1 MNYLKK
7 LTMTLALLLA
17 ATAGARAQQS
27 SMNVTTSTEVAS
39 TLFVSDHGS
48 LTMNI
53 AEGAT
58 LTALKG
64 IYIYSGATL
73 TVTGGG
79 TLIVYGENGA
89 DGKDAETSVSV
100 SDTGV
105 EEYISQYPTRGG
117 EGTDAISG
125 QGQLI
130 VENATV
136 IATGGNGGRGG
147 VGTVTLSGQECLA
160 EEGGYGGF
168 GINGVTVSLKNGSL
182 TAIGGL
188 GGFSPETQDNQSN
201 GLGFYTV
208 PSIAG
213 AVISWSDD
221 GNTYTRY
228 SKNGNDRYENHRWI
242 KVEPKG
248 FEVAMNDA
256 MTEASFEMPS
266 YDLTATYTVK
276 RDMSVDMNVTVGDG
290 SDGVRFR
297 VKQEGGFWHPV
308 DITSQAQL
316 LALLNV
322 TDQIENT
329 NLVIG
334 TDYEFRFY
342 AVDDEG
348 QPTGEGMNLGSFQF
362 APGRYAVRCFAKEG
376 SNYVG
381 EAALSN
387 VFTLF
392 QGYELEIP
400 AGEYATYYMDEPL
413 SVDES
418 TPEGQLYTISSVNL
432 ENATATATELSVAEA
447 NTPLLVK
454 NNADETKRILL
465 VPSVETADEVTVAPE
480 FKGTLVDKTFTD
492 EDMHD
497 ADHYVCNGRAFVWVM
512 DAGVIAPNRAWLEIE
527 KEEVESARTLQI
539 VFGDATGVNDVIGAE
554 DGNDGWYDLNG
565 RKLRK
570 APAQKGVFIQNGNK
584 VLVK

>member
-17 ATAGARAQQS
+17 TTAGAWADS
-27 SMNVTTSTEVAS
+27 FSTEAY
-39 TLFVSDHGS
+39 TAD
-48 LTMNI
+48 
-53 AEGAT
+53 AT
-58 LTALKG
+58 LSAVSVTGDQTLTINEG
-64 IYIYSGATL
+64 VTVTVNNGLTISSGATL

-79 TLIVYGENGA
+79 TLVVNGA
-89 DGKDAETSVSV
+89 TGANGGDGNSPGAAGSTA
-100 SDTGV
+100 
-105 EEYISQYPTRGG
+105 IGG
-117 EGTDAISG
+117 SG
-125 QGQLI
+125 QLAI
-130 VENATV
+130 ANAT
-136 IATGGNGGRGG
+136 ITATGGAGGNGGFDEYSSQFGG
-147 VGTVTLSGQECLA
+147 EGAPAVSG
-160 EEGGYGGF
+160 
-168 GINGVTVSLKNGSL
+168 VSISIQTGSL
-182 TAIGGL
+182 TAIGGA
-188 GGFSPETQDNQSN
+188 GGIGGTSTVYNLKYPDGEPAKAFSSFPNISDATLSYSTDNVT
-201 GLGFYTV
+201 YTKYESGNTTLYRYMKIEPIDGPAV
-208 PSIAG
+208 TIA
-213 AVISWSDD
+213 D
-221 GNTYTRY
+221 GN
-228 SKNGNDRYENHRWI
+228 G
-242 KVEPKG
+242 
-248 FEVAMNDA
+248 
-256 MTEASFEMPS
+256 EASFKMPQ

-297 VKQEGGFWHPV
+297 VKQEGGFWYPV
-308 DITSQAQL
+308 DVTSEAQL
-316 LALLNV
+316 LALFSV

-334 TDYEFRFY
+334 TDYEIRFY

-348 QPTGEGMNLGSFQF
+348 QPTGEAMNLGSFQF
-362 APGRYAVRCFAKEG
+362 APGRYAVKCFAKEG

-400 AGEYATYYMDEPL
+400 AGEYATYYMNEPL

-454 NNADETKRILL
+454 NNADETKRIIL

-527 KEEVESARTLQI
+527 KEGVESARTLQI

>member
-1 MNYLKK
+1 MK

-17 ATAGARAQQS
+17 TTAGARAQQS

-39 TLFVSDHGS
+39 TLFVPDHGS

-53 AEGAT
+53 AEGVT

-64 IYIYSGATL
+64 IYIYSGGTL

-79 TLIVYGENGA
+79 TLIVYGEHGA
-89 DGKDAETSVSV
+89 DGSDAVISERWN
-100 SDTGV
+100 DEIGEN
-105 EEYISQYPTRGG
+105 EEFIAQYPTRGG
-117 EGTDAISG
+117 DGTDAISG

-147 VGTVTLSGQECLA
+147 NGAITAGDACLA

-168 GINGVTVSLKNGSL
+168 GINEVTVSLKNGSL
-182 TAIGGL
+182 TAIGGM
-188 GGFSPETQDNQSN
+188 GGYSPELDDNQSN

-228 SKNGNDRYENHRWI
+228 SKNGNDRYVNHRWI

-248 FEVAMNDA
+248 FEVALNDA

-297 VKQEGGFWHPV
+297 VKQEGGFWYPV
-308 DITSQAQL
+308 DITSEAQL

-329 NLVIG
+329 NLVVG

-348 QPTGEGMNLGSFQF
+348 QPTGEAMNLGSFQF

-400 AGEYATYYMDEPL
+400 AGEYATYYMNEPL

-465 VPSVETADEVTVAPE
+465 VPSAETADEVTVAPE
-480 FKGTLVDKTFTD
+480 FKGTLEAKTFTD
-492 EDMHD
+492 EDMQA

>member
-1 MNYLKK
+1 MNNMRNKILS
-7 LTMTLALLLA
+7 LLVL
-17 ATAGARAQQS
+17 
-27 SMNVTTSTEVAS
+27 
-39 TLFVSDHGS
+39 L
-48 LTMNI
+48 
-53 AEGAT
+53 
-58 LTALKG
+58 
-64 IYIYSGATL
+64 L
-73 TVTGGG
+73 TVT
-79 TLIVYGENGA
+79 TGA
-89 DGKDAETSVSV
+89 WADELSESFTTNHEVSV
-100 SDTGV
+100 YTGEHFKITVGDVGSGKGFYLAENKYATIEALNGEIITKV
-105 EEYISQYPTRGG
+105 ELTKGYYYINNFYC
-117 EGTDAISG
+117 EVGTTNISG
-125 QGQLI
+125 D
-130 VENATV
+130 VATV
-136 IATGGNGGRGG
+136 SG
-147 VGTVTLSGQECLA
+147 VNNT
-160 EEGGYGGF
+160 
-168 GINGVTVSLKNGSL
+168 SL
-182 TAIGGL
+182 TFTASGALQIKAVKVYYTA
-188 GGFSPETQDNQSN
+188 PEPDIEVT
-201 GLGFYTV
+201 T
-208 PSIAG
+208 
-213 AVISWSDD
+213 
-221 GNTYTRY
+221 
-228 SKNGNDRYENHRWI
+228 NDT
-242 KVEPKG
+242 K
-248 FEVAMNDA
+248 
-256 MTEASFEMPS
+256 TEASFQMPQ
-266 YDLTATYTVK
+266 YDVTATYTIK
-276 RDMSVDMNVTVGDG
+276 RDISVDVTATMGDG
-290 SDGVRFR
+290 TDGVRYR

-400 AGEYATYYMDEPL
+400 AGEYATYYMNEPL

>member
-17 ATAGARAQQS
+17 TTAGARAQQS
-27 SMNVTTSTEVAS
+27 SMNVTTSTEVTS
-39 TLFVSDHGS
+39 TLFVSDQSS

-53 AEGAT
+53 AEGVT

-89 DGKDAETSVSV
+89 DGKDADTSVSV
-100 SDTGV
+100 SETGV

-182 TAIGGL
+182 TAIGGM
-188 GGFSPETQDNQSN
+188 GGFSPETQDNQAN

-297 VKQEGGFWHPV
+297 VKQEGGFWYPV
-308 DITSQAQL
+308 DITSEAQL

-400 AGEYATYYMDEPL
+400 AGEYATYYMNEPL

>member
-17 ATAGARAQQS
+17 TTAGARAQQS
-27 SMNVTTSTEVAS
+27 SMNVTTSTEVTS

-79 TLIVYGENGA
+79 TLIVYGEKGA

-182 TAIGGL
+182 TAIGGM
-188 GGFSPETQDNQSN
+188 GGFSPETQDNQAN